1 MSWQKKISN
10 ETILEDYKKRFSQIL
25 EYTMTPSILGE
36 DGEDF
41 ENGDTNADSQPNDMG
56 GEMDANQNDQMMN
69 STAQDDSMG
78 MDQGDEMPD
87 MGGID
92 GMQQTDDSEVPQDG
106 SEDLTSGFNPEQGTV
121 DGFDT
126 MQPDDEVI
134 DITDLTDAQEE
145 TQEEV
150 EEFSDQFKKAFG
162 LIKSLEKMLSS
173 NSSKIESLENELK
186 KRNPTP
192 MEKMGNR
199 AANSYPFNVSPKEY
213 WDEKE
218 KNSNYSTEDDNNGKD
233 SEYTITV
240 GDISGSD
247 WKNISDSIDDD
258 FLHNQ
263 TLNNI
268 LKF

>member
-1 MSWQKKISN
+1 MSWQKKIKN

-36 DGEDF
+36 DGDVDDDV
-41 ENGDTNADSQPNDMG
+41 NGGEEEMQPNGNDEIGMEQGSDTENMDAQQG
-56 GEMDANQNDQMMN
+56 GEQFG
-69 STAQDDSMG
+69 QDSN
-78 MDQGDEMPD
+78 MPD
-87 MGGID
+87 MGGMED
-92 GMQQTDDSEVPQDG
+92 MQGDMSGMPQDDG
-106 SEDLTSGFNPEQGTV
+106 EDLTSGFNPEQGMD
-121 DGFDT
+121 DGMDT

-145 TQEEV
+145 TQENV
-150 EEFSDQFKKAFG
+150 EEFADEFKKAFG
-162 LIKSLEKMLSS
+162 LIKSLEKMLNS
-173 NSSKIESLENELK
+173 NSSKIEELENELK

-192 MEKMGNR
+192 MEKMSNR

-218 KNSNYSTEDDNNGKD
+218 KTSNYSTEDDNNGAD
-233 SEYTITV
+233 DEYTITV
-240 GDISGSD
+240 GDVSGSD
-247 WKNISDSIDDD
+247 WKSISDSIDDD